1 MIELRKR
8 GHKVEQ
14 QRPFPV
20 HYRGQLIGTLVPDMI
35 VDELVVV
42 DTKVVIAF
50 NENHVAQM
58 IGYLTIAE
66 LELALLLNFK
76 YARLKWK
83 RIVRT
88 IPYPSSG
95 KAIIRDHPR
104 NPRLMT

>member
-1 MIELRKR
+1 M
-8 GHKVEQ
+8 
-14 QRPFPV
+14 

-58 IGYLTIAE
+58 IGYLTITE
-66 LELALLLNFK
+66 LELTLLLNFK
-76 YARLKWK
+76 YASLKWK

-88 IPYPSSG
+88 IQ
-95 KAIIRDHPR
+95 
-104 NPRLMT
+104 